1 VIYCCFLLD
10 LSSKVYRVK
19 SVVVLLSILTLFACK
34 SENKNE
40 ENTKID
46 RIVLASGGCYGQCPY
61 QALDITENLKVN
73 YFGGEFSKLEGDFHS
88 NIKQIV
94 WDTICKRL
102 NELEYN
108 ECDSIYD
115 NSVDDQSIELIIYY
129 GNKKKHIKGQ
139 SASFPE
145 ELNALF
151 YEIIHLT
158 KTMDMKKSKK
168 AYQFP
173 TNFQIV
179 EQIEINFLPPLPE
192 TE

>member
-1 VIYCCFLLD
+1 
-10 LSSKVYRVK
+10 VK
-19 SVVVLLSILTLFACK
+19 SAVVIISILTLFACK
-34 SENKNE
+34 SENKTE
-40 ENTKID
+40 KNTKID

-73 YFGGEFSKLEGDFHS
+73 YFGGEFSKFEGDYNS
-88 NIKQIV
+88 TIKQQI
-94 WDTICKRL
+94 WDTICEKL
-102 NELEYN
+102 NQMEIM
-108 ECDSIYD
+108 ECDSVY
-115 NSVDDQSIELIIYY
+115 SHSLDDQSIELIIYY

-173 TNFQIV
+173 TTYQKEYELLIDFI
-179 EQIEINFLPPLPE
+179 PPMPILE
-192 TE
+192 